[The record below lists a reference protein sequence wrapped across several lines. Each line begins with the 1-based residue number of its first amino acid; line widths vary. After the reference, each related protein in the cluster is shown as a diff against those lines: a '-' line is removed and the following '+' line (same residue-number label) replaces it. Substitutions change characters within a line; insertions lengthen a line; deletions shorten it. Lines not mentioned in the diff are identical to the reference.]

1 MKLDFLRNPQIYLSL
16 TLTSPMGSPSES
28 KYSVVD
34 SHVDSDGGGLKYAL
48 TSGSLSFFNDDIASS
63 ILSRFGLASVTKYS
77 KRKIKRQC
85 KRCARAD
92 L

>member
-1 MKLDFLRNPQIYLSL
+1 
-16 TLTSPMGSPSES
+16 MGSPSES

-85 KRCARAD
+85 KRCARAEEKY